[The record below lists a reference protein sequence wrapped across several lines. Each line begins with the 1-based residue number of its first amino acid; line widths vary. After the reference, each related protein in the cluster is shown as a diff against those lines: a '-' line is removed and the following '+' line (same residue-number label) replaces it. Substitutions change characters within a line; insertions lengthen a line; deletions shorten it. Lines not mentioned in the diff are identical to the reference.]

1 MREFDEFL
9 NVFHEFLMLQIPADT
24 NETEDDEDEFVAR
37 MSDEQRALLYQMDLS
52 WGQMNSGAKAV

>member
-1 MREFDEFL
+1 
-9 NVFHEFLMLQIPADT
+9 MLQIPADT